1 MAERIGIVWNPVKV
15 EEDELRSAVE
25 LVFGAGADVSW
36 WETTEHDPGLI
47 MAAEAVQAGCDV
59 VIAVGGDG
67 TVRTVAEAVAGTDA
81 ALGIVPRGTGNLLA
95 RNLGV
100 PLADIPAALQRI
112 RDGEGEERPLDLG
125 WVCLG
130 DDPDAEEQAFAVMIG
145 FGIDAQMLAE
155 TDDEL
160 KAKAGW
166 LAYVQALGRA
176 AAATEL
182 VEADI
187 ALDDEESES
196 VRVHTMLIGNCGM
209 IQGGITLLPDAQPDD
224 GRLDV
229 LLVSAE
235 GIAGWL
241 DTARSVLWDNGLR
254 RLISGAE
261 DAISTE
267 SATHASAERIRVV
280 LREPQAFEIDGEE
293 AGEVSEFTVRVQAGA
308 VRVR

>member
-15 EEDELRSAVE
+15 TEDELKSAVE
-25 LVFGAGADVSW
+25 QVFGADADVTW
-36 WETTEHDPGLI
+36 WETTEHDPGLV

-59 VIAVGGDG
+59 VVAVGGDG
-67 TVRTVAEAVAGTDA
+67 TVRTVAEAVAGTDT

-100 PLADIPAALQRI
+100 PLGDISAALERI
-112 RDGEGEERPLDLG
+112 RDGEARPLDLG
-125 WVCLG
+125 WVALG
-130 DDPDAEEQAFAVMIG
+130 DGEDADEQAFTVMIG

-182 VEADI
+182 VDAEI
-187 ALDDEESES
+187 ALDDEDAES
-196 VRVHTMLIGNCGM
+196 VRVHTMLIGNCGT
-209 IQGGITLLPDAQPDD
+209 IQGGIMLLPDATPDD

-235 GIAGWL
+235 GFAGWL

-254 RLISGAE
+254 RLLSRAE
-261 DAISTE
+261 DAISTD

-293 AGEVSEFTVRVQAGA
+293 AGEVSSFTVRVQAGA

>member
-1 MAERIGIVWNPVKV
+1 MSERIGIIWNPVKV
-15 EEDELRSAVE
+15 GEEELRDAVD
-25 LVFGAGADVSW
+25 LVFGSAADVSW
-36 WETTEHDPGLI
+36 WETTEHDPGVV
-47 MAAEAVQAGCDV
+47 MAAEAVQSGCEV

-81 ALGIVPRGTGNLLA
+81 ALGIVPCGTGNLLA
-95 RNLGV
+95 RNLAV

-112 RDGEGEERPLDLG
+112 RDGEERPLDLG

-130 DDPDAEEQAFAVMIG
+130 DDPDADEQAFTVMIG

-182 VEADI
+182 VDAEI
-187 ALDDEESES
+187 ALDDEDAES
-196 VRVHTMLIGNCGM
+196 VRVHTMLIGNCGT
-209 IQGGITLLPDAQPDD
+209 IQGGIMLLPDAVPDD

-235 GIAGWL
+235 GVAGWL
-241 DTARSVLWDNGLR
+241 DTARSLLWDNGLR
-254 RLISGAE
+254 RVLGGA
-261 DAISTE
+261 DGAVSTE
-267 SATHASAERIRVV
+267 SARHASAERIRVT
-280 LREPQAFEIDGEE
+280 LHEPQAFEIDGEE
-293 AGEVSEFTVRVQAGA
+293 AGEVSSFTVRVQPGA